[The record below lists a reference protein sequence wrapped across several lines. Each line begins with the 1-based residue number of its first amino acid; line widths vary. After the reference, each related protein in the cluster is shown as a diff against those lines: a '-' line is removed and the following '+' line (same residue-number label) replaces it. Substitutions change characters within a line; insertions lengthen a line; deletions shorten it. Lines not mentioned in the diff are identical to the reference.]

1 MDDDDPHLTAVLEAC
16 RRELDRTEQRL
27 NKSLRRRLQAMK
39 LSVDQEIMLIS
50 LLTLPE
56 DALGLVKEHLGIIPK
71 QK

>member
-16 RRELDRTEQRL
+16 RRELDRAE
-27 NKSLRRRLQAMK
+27 LQAMK

-50 LLTLPE
+50 LLTLPKE
-56 DALGLVKEHLGIIPK
+56 ALGLVKEHLGIAPK